1 MAQSPSL
8 RIVVEL
14 DRNAGP
20 IAGRVTVGEAAAQRF
35 TGWLELCALLED
47 ARRYHPVPEGV
58 R

>member
-1 MAQSPSL
+1 MAQSESL

-14 DRNAGP
+14 DRNGGP
-20 IAGRVTVGEAAAQRF
+20 IAGRVSVDAGEAERF

-47 ARRYHPVPEGV
+47 ARRHHPVPEGV